1 MIRSSFEGLILSFRL
16 GRHSCPRDHG
26 LLTYNRLPGALREK
40 EEGYNEQFQ
49 IKEWICMYYT

>member
-16 GRHSCPRDHG
+16 GRHSCPRVHG
-26 LLTYNRLPGALREK
+26 LLTNNRLRGALREK

-49 IKEWICMYYT
+49 IKEWI